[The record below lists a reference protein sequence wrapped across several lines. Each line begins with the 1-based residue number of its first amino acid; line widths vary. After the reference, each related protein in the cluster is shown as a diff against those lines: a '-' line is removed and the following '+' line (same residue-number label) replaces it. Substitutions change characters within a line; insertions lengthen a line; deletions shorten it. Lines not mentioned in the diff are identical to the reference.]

1 MTTFT
6 ILLKVLINSD
16 FLPGKM
22 AASAGGQ
29 ITLSSTVQL
38 HGVACSRNWKLVKFC
53 NGEVMGRKLL
63 LKNGGGSTKDFKR
76 QQQHICMS
84 LTADVSTESKVY
96 LCFFSSSWLNYYYL
110 N

>member
-1 MTTFT
+1 M
-6 ILLKVLINSD
+6 
-16 FLPGKM
+16 
-22 AASAGGQ
+22 
-29 ITLSSTVQL
+29 
-38 HGVACSRNWKLVKFC
+38 KFC